1 MLSPARSYA
10 RDPRRLRRP
19 CLFIAMTVRYNW
31 PTFKTLPYPV
41 YFRYDE
47 FDAQTAWVPHRHDWG
62 TFSYVANGVMQIEIE
77 GTRFLSPP
85 QYAVWVPP
93 KATHASF
100 NAEAVIYRSVY
111 IDASLASALPA
122 QAATLRISG
131 LLRAILCDF
140 AERGVAC
147 PKTDADKRLAHVL
160 VDQIA
165 LAPAEPR
172 FLPQARSPSL
182 VRVLDALQSEPADN
196 RTVDEWAKTVSMT
209 ERTLAR
215 HCLTELGMTLGQWR
229 QRMRFLRAIEGLEA
243 GRTVKSI
250 AFDLGY
256 ATPSA
261 FIEMFTRQ
269 SGLTP
274 EQFRRQTIIS
284 ASASDSA

>member
-1 MLSPARSYA
+1 MFDIVPPCVPPA
-10 RDPRRLRRP
+10 
-19 CLFIAMTVRYNW
+19 IMTVRYHW
-31 PTFKTLPYPV
+31 PTFQTLPYPV
-41 YFRYDE
+41 YFRNDE

-62 TFSYVANGVMQIEIE
+62 TFSYVARGVMQIEIE

-100 NAEAVIYRSVY
+100 NAEAIVYRSVY
-111 IDASLASALPA
+111 IDASLATALPA

-131 LLRAILCDF
+131 LLRAILSDF
-140 AERGVAC
+140 ADRGVAC
-147 PKTDADKRLAHVL
+147 PQTEADKRLAHVL

-182 VRVLDALQSEPADN
+182 VRVLDALQTEPGDS
-196 RTVDEWAKTVSMT
+196 RTVGEWATTVSMT

-256 ATPSA
+256 ATPST

-274 EQFRRQTIIS
+274 EQFRRQVIL
-284 ASASDSA
+284 SDRVTA

>member
-1 MLSPARSYA
+1 MPDALVPTT
-10 RDPRRLRRP
+10 
-19 CLFIAMTVRYNW
+19 AMTVRYNW

-62 TFSYVANGVMQIEIE
+62 TFNYVANGVMQLEIE
-77 GTRFLSPP
+77 GARFLSPP
-85 QYAVWVPP
+85 QYAVWIPP
-93 KATHASF
+93 KASHASF
-100 NAEAVIYRSVY
+100 NAHAVIYRSVY
-111 IDASLASALPA
+111 IDAALASALPA

-131 LLRAILCDF
+131 LLRAILSDF

-147 PKTDADKRLAHVL
+147 PQTDADRRLAHVL

-182 VRVLDALQSEPADN
+182 ARVLDALQREPGDN
-196 RTVDEWAKTVSMT
+196 RTLDAWAKTVSMT
-209 ERTLAR
+209 PRTLAR

-274 EQFRRQTIIS
+274 EQFRRQTILGGTAHVS
-284 ASASDSA
+284 GVTPNLGA